1 MLFEIKNAKL
11 VEVTDI
17 ASGTSK
23 SGNEWTRA
31 TAVFEKVEGN
41 YTETYPI
48 LVFGEKIQDAQALVG
63 QAVDVKYNVQ
73 SRKYNGR
80 FYTDLNLRFI
90 APAAGTVKEAQKAEP
105 VPAPAPK
112 QEKKDDAINK
122 RGLVDDPDADLPF

>member
-17 ASGTSK
+17 ASGTSN

-80 FYTDLNLRFI
+80 FYTDLKLRFI
-90 APAAGTVKEAQKAEP
+90 APAAGTVKEAPKAEP

-112 QEKKDDAINK
+112 EDDHD
-122 RGLVDDPDADLPF
+122 GDLPF